1 MAQAHKIVPTA
12 PYPDAQTVALGPVG
26 SSYNQS
32 DLDKIVKLIGD
43 STYGLC
49 ATGDEIEGFIV
60 AIEQARQNNFNIGAV
75 AKHEQGEVAF
85 VTANG
90 LQATPGVGTLAIGD
104 IVVASA
110 QAALNTPTPTSFPP
124 VVKATTPANVLHKWR
139 VVALSNS
146 GSGAVGQRLTIE
158 RL

>member
-1 MAQAHKIVPTA
+1 MAHKIVPTA
-12 PYPDAQTVALGPVG
+12 PFPDAQTVQLGPQG
-26 SSYNQS
+26 TAFNQS

-60 AIEQARQNNFNIGAV
+60 AVEQATSGGYVIGGV
-75 AKHEQGEVAF
+75 SKYEQGEVAF

-90 LQATPGVGTLAIGD
+90 LQATPGVGAIAVND

-110 QAALNTPTPTSFPP
+110 QAAVNTKTPTSYPP

-139 VVALSNS
+139 VVALSQTN
-146 GSGAVGQRLTIE
+146 SGAVGQRLTIE